1 MIDPQKLIATS
12 ISVFI
17 VFLTIAFLIR
27 KKEKFGLYF
36 VILASL
42 LPLISLLRKGV
53 HQSGDFAINISKAY
67 DLWNSLSYGIFPVH
81 WASILNATY
90 GYPLFLFT
98 YPLPYYAI
106 ALPKFLGISFIA
118 SEKFWI
124 AVVFILSGIGMY
136 LLLKQFLN
144 RNSSSLG
151 AILYLFAPYHLVD
164 MHFRIALGELFAF
177 AFLPFVFYSI
187 FKIKTNASRR
197 YIKLLF
203 VAYFCLM
210 LSHQAATL
218 IATPFIIITPLF
230 LTINKKKLLHIYI
243 ALFCAFLASSFYWLP
258 VLEGTAHTLQV
269 EFAKSI
275 SFEDPKLYF
284 ISPWRFGFLYQGPVG
299 QLSFPMG
306 FVQIILTVFLTVSL
320 MKDKVNKRLKKI
332 SFILLLILW
341 FFVFLLFP
349 FSDFLWKKLPLMTNF
364 QFSYR
369 MMLPIS
375 FILAI
380 IGAISVDKIK
390 NSKVV
395 YLIAI
400 VAMLLTILNWGTRAM
415 LTDITDSYLMHHAP
429 LTTAEAE
436 GLQPAAPINRN
447 LHNIWEKTPPISPL
461 EVENGLATV
470 SVISKTPTK
479 HIYLL
484 NVAKKSAFVENTY
497 YFPGWNLYVNGKKHH
512 FTYIDSQK
520 SDKIRFVLLPG
531 EYDVLLSFEAT
542 PIIKFAN
549 ILSILG
555 IIMLSSYLII
565 PQRRK

>member
-197 YIKLLF
+197 YITLLF

-447 LHNIWEKTPPISPL
+447 LHNIWEKTPPIGPL

>member
-17 VFLTIAFLIR
+17 VFLTITFLIR

-197 YIKLLF
+197 YITLLF

-230 LTINKKKLLHIYI
+230 LNINKKKLLHIYI

-555 IIMLSSYLII
+555 IIMLSFYLII

>member
-197 YIKLLF
+197 YITLLF

-332 SFILLLILW
+332 SFILLFILW

-447 LHNIWEKTPPISPL
+447 LHNIWEKTPPIGPL

>member
-17 VFLTIAFLIR
+17 VFLTITFLIR
-27 KKEKFGLYF
+27 KKKKFGLYF

-124 AVVFILSGIGMY
+124 AVVFILSGIGTY

-144 RNSSSLG
+144 KNSSSLG

-197 YIKLLF
+197 YITLLF

-230 LTINKKKLLHIYI
+230 LNISKKKLLHIYI

-395 YLIAI
+395 YSIAI
-400 VAMLLTILNWGTRAM
+400 VAILITILNWGTRAM
-415 LTDITDSYLMHHAP
+415 LTDITDSYLMHHTP
-429 LTTAEAE
+429 YTTFEGE

-447 LHNIWEKTPPISPL
+447 PNNIWEKTPPKSSL
-461 EVENGLATV
+461 EVEKGRATV
-470 SVISKTPTK
+470 SIISKTPTK
-479 HIYLL
+479 HTYLV
-484 NVAKKSAFVENTY
+484 NASQKTDFIENTY
-497 YFPGWNLYVNGKKHH
+497 YFPGWNLYINGKRHA
-512 FTYIDSQK
+512 FTYIDLEK
-520 SDKIRFVLLPG
+520 TNRMHFKLPPG
-531 EYDVLLSFEAT
+531 VYEVQFLFEET
-542 PIIKFAN
+542 PIVRFAN
-549 ILSILG
+549 TVSVLGVILIA
-555 IIMLSSYLII
+555 IYLVI

>member
-1 MIDPQKLIATS
+1 
-12 ISVFI
+12 
-17 VFLTIAFLIR
+17 
-27 KKEKFGLYF
+27 
-36 VILASL
+36 
-42 LPLISLLRKGV
+42 
-53 HQSGDFAINISKAY
+53 
-67 DLWNSLSYGIFPVH
+67 
-81 WASILNATY
+81 
-90 GYPLFLFT
+90 
-98 YPLPYYAI
+98 
-106 ALPKFLGISFIA
+106 
-118 SEKFWI
+118 
-124 AVVFILSGIGMY
+124 
-136 LLLKQFLN
+136 
-144 RNSSSLG
+144 
-151 AILYLFAPYHLVD
+151 

-197 YIKLLF
+197 YITLLF